1 MGARV
6 SRARRPSP
14 PKSSASPAPPS
25 PPSRFEIVLDSS
37 LSVVM
42 GSFLDEQSLLR
53 VAAVNKHAER
63 HIRASW
69 PRLEVGVFIGGE
81 GGVGTAALLSRLL
94 VSQLREVVFDL
105 DATREDMLAV
115 AARCPAALLD
125 TGTSTSTGG
134 AGAATCTAAGT
145 STGTSTGMAILRMD
159 SVAGTNSTAGADYSA
174 TSATNTDTRT
184 IAGTTRFSS
193 TRMSGTGTGITRVSL
208 SGSEILD
215 RAMLSTLL
223 SGWPHLSV
231 LDLSACCHI
240 GDRELAVLSAS
251 RCASVLTSLDLSW
264 CDEVT
269 DAGLVAIAGGRCPN
283 LATLDVSWCQ
293 SISDLGLAALVESCG
308 EALCSLAFACCGQ
321 ITDGTLRRLAQHCP
335 RLVSVNMSKCHG
347 GITAVGL
354 RLLKDV
360 FNHRGFAFRTLDVKW
375 SATQKGELEE
385 RRRGG
390 LRGPIRINASGCAG
404 LEQEQ
409 FEEEEQEH
417 GDLVNTF
424 GPRSRSQLVGEGN
437 GPSN

>member
-6 SRARRPSP
+6 SRRSP
-14 PKSSASPAPPS
+14 PKPSASPVPLP
-25 PPSRFEIVLDSS
+25 PPSRFESVLDSS

-115 AARCPAALLD
+115 AARCPPA
-125 TGTSTSTGG
+125 
-134 AGAATCTAAGT
+134 
-145 STGTSTGMAILRMD
+145 
-159 SVAGTNSTAGADYSA
+159 
-174 TSATNTDTRT
+174 NTDTRT

-193 TRMSGTGTGITRVSL
+193 TRMPGTGTGVTRVSL

-240 GDRELAVLSAS
+240 GDGELAVLSAS

-321 ITDGTLRRLAQHCP
+321 ISDCTLRCLAQHCP

-375 SATQKGELEE
+375 SATQKGELDE
-385 RRRGG
+385 RRREG
-390 LRGPIRINASGCAG
+390 LRGPIRINASGCLG

-424 GPRSRSQLVGEGN
+424 GPPRSELVGDGN
-437 GPSN
+437 GPRSDARSELVGDGNGLSN